1 MLSCRE
7 VTGMAS
13 DHLEGVLPLRSRL
26 GMRLHLWM
34 CAYCRLYVR
43 QIAQVATL
51 LRGLGGRPTTAPA
64 LARELRDR
72 LEQRREDAPPAS
84 PEP

>member
-1 MLSCRE
+1 MLSCRD
-7 VTGMAS
+7 VTGLAS

-34 CAYCRLYVR
+34 CAYCRRYVR

-51 LRGLGGRPTTAPA
+51 LRGLGGRPTPPPA
-64 LARELRDR
+64 LARELRVR
-72 LEQRREDAPPAS
+72 LEQRREDAPPVS

>member
-1 MLSCRE
+1 MLSCRD
-7 VTGMAS
+7 VTGLAS
-13 DHLEGVLPLRSRL
+13 DHLEGVLPLRSRMGL
-26 GMRLHLWM
+26 RLHLWM

-51 LRGLGGRPTTAPA
+51 LRGLGRRPTTPPA
-64 LARELRDR
+64 LSRELRDR
-72 LEQRREDAPPAS
+72 LERRRRDAPPAS